1 METGGA
7 IFIRW
12 VLLTIAVSLFI
23 LGGWMVY
30 LKEAASSASAFGG
43 GALSFVLANLREFK
57 RIGGFGM
64 QAERL
69 EEKVREAD
77 IALDHI
83 RSLAAEVSAPIL
95 TIAARL
101 GRWNTA
107 FSQKETYDLMVRIK
121 ALLNQNKVPPE
132 KIDHAFREFDFY
144 ILLDMARPIKKSIMN
159 LIQEKIQSIT
169 EDEKAY
175 PKPINENDI
184 AWQEVNNA
192 SQEAK
197 REKVRFNFLFS
208 KENMGRLPETLEAAI
223 DESSL
228 FNDEEKD
235 ALKTKFHEEIDD
247 IKYFSSHK
255 DFRRLDHWLTK
266 DEDS

>member
-1 METGGA
+1 METRGA
-7 IFIRW
+7 IFIRG

-30 LKEAASSASAFGG
+30 LKEVTSSVSAFGG
-43 GALSFVLANLREFK
+43 GSLSFLLANLREFK
-57 RIGGFGM
+57 RIKGFGI

-69 EEKVREAD
+69 EDKVREAD

-95 TIAARL
+95 TIAARV
-101 GRWNTA
+101 GRWDTA
-107 FSQKETYDLMVRIK
+107 FTGKETYDLMVRIK
-121 ALLNQNKVPPE
+121 ALLNQNKVPQE

-144 ILLDMARPIKKSIMN
+144 ILLDMARPIQKSIMN
-159 LIQEKIQSIT
+159 LIQEKIQSIM
-169 EDEKAY
+169 EDVKAY
-175 PKPINENDI
+175 PKPINENDV

-192 SQEAK
+192 SQEGN
-197 REKVRFNFLFS
+197 REKVRFNSLFS
-208 KENMGRLPETLEAAI
+208 KENVGCLHETLEAAI

-228 FNDEEKD
+228 LNDEEKD

-247 IKYFSSHK
+247 IKYFSRHK
-255 DFRRLDHWLTK
+255 DFRRLAYWLSK
-266 DEDS
+266 DQVG